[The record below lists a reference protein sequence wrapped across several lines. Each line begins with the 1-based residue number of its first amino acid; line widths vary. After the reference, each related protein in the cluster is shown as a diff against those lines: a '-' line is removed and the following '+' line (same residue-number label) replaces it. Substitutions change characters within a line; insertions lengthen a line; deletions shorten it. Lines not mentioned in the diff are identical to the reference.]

1 MTYKF
6 NNVYLNSSFTS
17 AGDLE
22 YKGPISA
29 YIDHLFKDKNKS
41 FEALEIQM
49 LKNTIDMLLEKNNLD
64 QKDIS
69 LAIGGELSNQ
79 LATTN
84 YTFRCLDMPLVGVY
98 SACSTICLSIGLA
111 SLICKNNDKILCFTS
126 SYNQSAERQFRNP
139 VEYGGSKDDTQTFTA
154 TGAACCIISN
164 SYSNIRVNAFTVGNV
179 IDFEFNNPNDFGRA
193 MAPAALETLY
203 KHFKNTNTSPKDY
216 DLILTGDLSN
226 IGHKIIKEELL
237 KKYNYNKNYN
247 DCGLMLYDINSQNV
261 FSGGSGPAT
270 SAIVL
275 LSYVK
280 KQLEEKK
287 FKKVLLCATG
297 ALMNTTM
304 LNQHESIP
312 AIAHIIELER
322 AI

>member
-17 AGDLE
+17 AGDIE
-22 YKGPISA
+22 FDGPISS
-29 YIDHLFKDKNKS
+29 YIDHLFKDKDKS

-49 LKNTIDMLLEKNNLD
+49 LKNTIDMLLEKNNL
-64 QKDIS
+64 KDTDIKI
-69 LAIGGELSNQ
+69 AIGGELSNQ
-79 LATTN
+79 LATTS
-84 YTFRCLDMPLVGVY
+84 YTFRTLNIPLIGVY

-111 SLICKNNDKILCFTS
+111 ALLCKDNDKILCFTS

-154 TGAACCIISN
+154 TGAACCIL
-164 SYSNIRVNAFTVGNV
+164 SNIYSSIRINAFTVGNV

-193 MAPAALETLY
+193 MAPAAIETLF

-226 IGHKIIKEELL
+226 EGHKIVKDELY
-237 KKYNYNKNYN
+237 KKYGYNQNYN
-247 DCGLMLYDINSQNV
+247 DCGLILYDIDSQNV
-261 FSGGSGPAT
+261 YSGGSGPAT
-270 SAIVL
+270 SALVF

-280 KQLEEKK
+280 KLLEEKRLK
-287 FKKVLLCATG
+287 RVLLCATG

-312 AIAHIIELER
+312 SIAHIIELER
-322 AI
+322 TI

>member
-6 NNVYLNSSFTS
+6 NNVYINASFTS

-22 YKGPISA
+22 FDGPISE
-29 YIDHLFKDKNKS
+29 YIDHLFKDKDKS

-49 LKNTIDMLLEKNNLD
+49 LKNTIDMLLEKNNLKD
-64 QKDIS
+64 NDIS
-69 LAIGGELSNQ
+69 IAIGGELSNQ
-79 LATTN
+79 LATTS
-84 YTFRCLDMPLVGVY
+84 YTFRTLNMPLIGVY
-98 SACSTICLSIGLA
+98 SACSTICLSIGLG
-111 SLICKNNDKILCFTS
+111 SLLCKDNDKILCFTS

-154 TGAACCIISN
+154 TGAAACIISN
-164 SYSNIRVNAFTVGNV
+164 CYSPIRINAFTVGNV
-179 IDFEFNNPNDFGRA
+179 IDFEFKNANDFGKA

-216 DLILTGDLSN
+216 DLILTGDLSKVGFQ
-226 IGHKIIKEELL
+226 IVADELM
-237 KKYNYNKNYN
+237 KKYQYNKNYN
-247 DCGLMLYDINSQNV
+247 DCGLILYDVNKQDV

-270 SAIVL
+270 SALVL
-275 LSYVK
+275 LSYIK
-280 KQLEEKK
+280 KQMEENKLK
-287 FKKVLLCATG
+287 RVILCATG

-322 AI
+322 TI

>member
-17 AGDLE
+17 AGE
-22 YKGPISA
+22 IEFYGPISE
-29 YIDHLFKDKNKS
+29 YIDHLFKDRDKS

-49 LKNTIDMLLEKNNLD
+49 LKNTIDMLLEKNNLLD
-64 QKDIS
+64 TDIS

-84 YTFRCLDMPLVGVY
+84 YTFRTLNIPLIGVY
-98 SACSTICLSIGLA
+98 SACSTICLSLGLA
-111 SLICKNNDKILCFTS
+111 SLLCKDNNKILCFTS
-126 SYNQSAERQFRNP
+126 SFNQSAERQFRNP

-154 TGAACCIISN
+154 TGAACAIVSN
-164 SYSNIRVNAFTVGNV
+164 SFSNIRINSFTVGNV
-179 IDFEFNNPNDFGRA
+179 IDFEFTNPNDFGRA
-193 MAPAALETLY
+193 MAPAALETLF
-203 KHFKNTNTSPKDY
+203 KHFKNTKTTPRDY
-216 DLILTGDLSN
+216 DLILTGDLSSV
-226 IGHKIIKEELL
+226 GYKIIKDELL
-237 KKYNYNKNYN
+237 KKYNYNQNYN
-247 DCGLMLYDINSQNV
+247 DCGLILYDVDNQDV
-261 FSGGSGPAT
+261 LSGGSGPAT

-280 KQLEEKK
+280 KQMLNQRLKR
-287 FKKVLLCATG
+287 VLLCATG

-312 AIAHIIELER
+312 SIAHIIELECTL
-322 AI
+322 